1 MKSPL
6 LLSLALCACAAAQA
20 APQAASP
27 AAPQTVPITTAPVE
41 ITYEPFHHLVLKNK
55 KVRVFSVEVPPKA
68 STLVHRHKNDYVFV
82 TLGDSEVRNLRQGE
96 KPVDLRLSDGDVR
109 FTKGGFAHAARN
121 LSDAPFRN
129 VTIEVLKPARGIV
142 SLATCDVTEGIEC
155 GFCNI
160 TPEGT
165 QKCDWPGDMHALPE
179 LEKKED
185 DYAVYQFTLHLE
197 PGATTGMHSHKGD
210 HLVVAVSDLELKN
223 EVQGKPEETLRM
235 KSGEV
240 RWVKGGFTH
249 SLTNMGKRPAWWVS
263 FEFK

>member
-1 MKSPL
+1 MKTPL
-6 LLSLALCACAAAQA
+6 LLSLVLCACAAAQT
-20 APQAASP
+20 APQKT
-27 AAPQTVPITTAPVE
+27 PQPVSTTVPRTTAAVE

-68 STLVHRHKNDYVFV
+68 ATLIHRHKNDYVFV
-82 TLGDSEVRNLRQGE
+82 TLGDSDVQNLREGE
-96 KPVDLRLSDGDVR
+96 KPAELRLSDGDVR

-121 LSDAPFRN
+121 LSDSPFRN
-129 VTIEVLKPARGIV
+129 VTIEVLKPVRGIIR
-142 SLATCDVTEGIEC
+142 LATCDVTEGIEC

-160 TPEGT
+160 SPQGQ
-165 QKCDWPGDMHALPE
+165 QKCDWPGDMQSLPE

-185 DYAVYQFTLHLE
+185 DYAIYQFTLHME

-210 HLVVAVSDLELKN
+210 RLVVAVSDLELKD
-223 EVQGKPEETLRM
+223 EVQGKPEQTLRM

-249 SLTNMGKRPAWWVS
+249 SLTNMGKQAAWMVS